1 MRALG
6 QREILASQLRKVATK
21 LAENSSQFAV
31 WSLNRDNNNNNNNG
45 FILYIYYN
53 NY

>member
-6 QREILASQLRKVATK
+6 QREILASQLRKTATK

-31 WSLNRDNNNNNNNG
+31 WLLNGAINI
-45 FILYIYYN
+45 FLLLL
-53 NY
+53 